1 MDNMSKSLDIT
12 VLGAG
17 SWGTALAKLLAG
29 KGHNVTLWAYEAEV
43 ANEVNQSHK
52 NSTYLPE
59 IELPKK
65 LIATNDLKTALTKK
79 KFIVSVIPSHVLR
92 ATLEKAAPFIQKDA
106 ILVSCSKGIETE
118 SGKLISEIIEESL
131 PHTNIKNHTYLSG
144 PSFAIEVAHNLPTT
158 VVIAGH
164 DTNVTQQVQEIFR
177 TDTFLTFTHNDV
189 IGVEVGGAIKNVM
202 AIASGMSAGLG
213 FGQNSRAAL
222 ITRGLYEIIKIGK
235 TLGANPFTFA
245 GLSGMGDLILTC
257 TSTTSRNYTLG
268 KRLGEGE
275 SLDKILGNMK
285 MVAEGV
291 NTTKSIYQIVEKHNI
306 TAPICREM
314 YYILYEGKTVMQA
327 AQDLTQMELA
337 EELRNLIGDV
347 S

>member
-1 MDNMSKSLDIT
+1 MSKSLDIT

-17 SWGTALAKLLAG
+17 SWGTALARLLAG
-29 KGHNVTLWAYEAEV
+29 KGHHVTLWAYETDV

-52 NSTYLPE
+52 NSTYLPG

-65 LIATNDLKTALTKK
+65 LVATNDLEKALTKK
-79 KFIVSVIPSHVLR
+79 GVIVSVIPSHVLR
-92 ATLEKAAPFIQKDA
+92 ATLTKAAPFIRKDA

-131 PHTNIKNHTYLSG
+131 PHTKINNHTYLSG
-144 PSFAIEVAHNLPTT
+144 PSFAIEVGRDLPTT
-158 VVIAGH
+158 VVIAGRDH
-164 DTNVTQQVQEIFR
+164 TVTQQVQEIFR
-177 TDTFLTFTHNDV
+177 TDTFLTFTHHDV

-222 ITRGLYEIIKIGK
+222 ITRGLYEMIKIGK

-245 GLSGMGDLILTC
+245 ELSGMGDLILTC
-257 TSTTSRNYTLG
+257 TSTTSRNYSLG

-275 SLDKILGNMK
+275 SLNDILDSMT

-291 NTTKSIYQIVEKHNI
+291 HTTKSIYQIVEKHNI
-306 TAPICREM
+306 VAPICREM
-314 YYILYEGKTVMQA
+314 YYILYEGKTAMQA
-327 AQDLTQMELA
+327 AQDLTKMELA
-337 EELRNLIGDV
+337 EELRNIIGDA
-347 S
+347 SP